1 LIAESHALYGYP
13 FTRKTYFSCISPLE
27 DVGTN
32 SIPVSSG
39 KHLWCTPVRRTTC
52 VGRSLVI
59 DAITSWKFI
68 LEVSTF
74 WDDGRRVNNLFSFDA
89 RVVIANVVKENI
101 GNNTTFVYIV
111 IKQFLQFE
119 QFVLNAPVKL
129 EEKLAISQMF
139 CNMCKFIPNICL

>member
-1 LIAESHALYGYP
+1 M
-13 FTRKTYFSCISPLE
+13 
-27 DVGTN
+27 
-32 SIPVSSG
+32 
-39 KHLWCTPVRRTTC
+39 RRTTC